1 MTIARGGALTG
12 VAAAVRSAAAGL
24 VWYVK
29 GVMGEDAYEKYRAH
43 HESVHGTATSTPPMT
58 EREFWRDQTDR
69 QDTNP
74 QGRCC

>member
-1 MTIARGGALTG
+1 
-12 VAAAVRSAAAGL
+12 
-24 VWYVK
+24 
-29 GVMGEDAYEKYRAH
+29 MGEDAWDKYVAH
-43 HESVHGTATSTPPMT
+43 HEAAHRDGDPASPTERMMT